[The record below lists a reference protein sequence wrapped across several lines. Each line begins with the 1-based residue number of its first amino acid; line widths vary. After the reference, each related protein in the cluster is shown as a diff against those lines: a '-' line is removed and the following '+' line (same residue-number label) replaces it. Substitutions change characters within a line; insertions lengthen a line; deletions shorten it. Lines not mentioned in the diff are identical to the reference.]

1 MTLNE
6 ETTTAISDLLR
17 EKGFNAEVSIEDDPD
32 FIGSRY
38 KLVIK
43 KAS

>member
-1 MTLNE
+1 MKKQQRPFQ
-6 ETTTAISDLLR
+6 ILR